1 MGCIQLVPV
10 CAVTL
15 KIMTLNA
22 GSSSLKYSLWDMPS
36 GIELCEGVAERVTMQ
51 GGFIKHRPAGMKE
64 VTLTTELPSHD
75 KALASIMELLTGDAA
90 RETIR
95 ISDVKG
101 VGHRVVHG
109 GAKFTRSVVVDEE
122 VLKAIREFSE
132 LAPLHNPSNLAGIKA
147 AMKIL
152 PDIPHVA
159 VFDTAFLTT
168 LPPQAYMYGLP
179 YEWYEKHRVRKYG
192 FHGTSHRYVSRRAAV
207 LLGKRPT
214 DVNVIS
220 LHVGNGVSVTAV
232 RKGLAYD
239 HSMGFTPLEGAVMGT
254 RCGDIDTA
262 IVFHVMRRENLTPAQ
277 VEEILNKRS
286 GLLGI
291 TGKYVDRRDIV
302 EAANRG
308 DERAKLAIDV
318 ECYRL
323 KKIIGAYAAAMNGV
337 DALVFT
343 AGVGE
348 NSPLHRRRICD
359 NLEFLGIRLNPS
371 KNEAAV
377 HGNEMEISSENS
389 SCKIFVIPTDEE
401 RMIAEDVSNLL
412 HAQ

>member
-1 MGCIQLVPV
+1 MRLIQLVPSCIV
-10 CAVTL
+10 AM
-15 KIMTLNA
+15 KIMTLNS
-22 GSSSLKYSLWDMPS
+22 GSSSLKYSLWEMPA
-36 GIELCEGVAERVTMQ
+36 GIELCEGVAERVTMH
-51 GGFIKHRPAGMKE
+51 GSFIKHRPAGMKE

-75 KALASIMELLTGDAA
+75 EALASIVELLTGDTA
-90 RETIR
+90 EGTGR

-109 GAKFTRSVVVDEE
+109 GAKFARSIIIDDE
-122 VLKAIREFSE
+122 VLEAIHEFSE
-132 LAPLHNPSNLAGIKA
+132 LAPLHNPSNLAGIRA
-147 AMKIL
+147 AMRML
-152 PDIPHVA
+152 PNARHVA

-168 LPPQAYMYGLP
+168 LPRHAYMYGLP
-179 YEWYEKHRVRKYG
+179 YEWYKKHRVRKYG
-192 FHGTSHRYVSRRAAV
+192 FHGTSHKYVSRRAAV
-207 LLGKRPT
+207 LLGKKPT
-214 DVNVIS
+214 DVNVIT
-220 LHVGNGVSVTAV
+220 LHIGNGVSVTAV
-232 RKGLAYD
+232 RRGLAYD

-254 RCGDIDTA
+254 RCGDIDAA
-262 IVFHVMRRENLTPAQ
+262 IVFHIMRRENLTPAQ

-308 DERAKLAIDV
+308 DERAKLAIDI

-359 NLEFLGIRLNPS
+359 NLEFLGIELDPL

-377 HGNEMEISSENS
+377 HGNEIDISSGDS
-389 SCKIFVIPTDEE
+389 RCKIFIIPTDEE
-401 RMIAEDVSNLL
+401 RMIAEDVSDLL
-412 HAQ
+412 HGE